1 MGLVSAMLNSKL
13 KPLSGILALLRVSAA
28 HLVRSDSPVAR
39 AKPRVR
45 EWSLELLKQLEW
57 RRFEELCVAYF
68 EALGFGTR
76 LGQAGAEGGVDIHL
90 CAAGAERASILV
102 QCKAWNAYR
111 IGARP
116 VRELQRAMRA
126 AGLEEAM
133 LVTSGRFTQE
143 AVACAAAEK
152 LQLVDG
158 AALLARFAAL
168 APERSAELLEFA
180 THGDYLTPTCPSC
193 SLKMTSRKSTR
204 EGRTFWGCR
213 NYPRCKHT
221 FPAST

>member
-1 MGLVSAMLNSKL
+1 MLSSKL
-13 KPLSGILALLRVSAA
+13 KPLSGFLALLRLSAG
-28 HLVRSDSPVAR
+28 HLVRSDSPAAR
-39 AKPRVR
+39 AKPRAP

-76 LGQAGAEGGVDIHL
+76 LERSGADGGVDIHL
-90 CAAGAERASILV
+90 CAAGAERASVLV

-111 IGARP
+111 IGAKP

-126 AGLEEAM
+126 AKLEEAM
-133 LVTSGRFTQE
+133 LITSGRFTQE
-143 AVACAAAEK
+143 AVACAAAEH

-168 APERSAELLEFA
+168 APERSAALLEFA
-180 THGDYLTPTCPSC
+180 TQGDFLTPTCPSC
-193 SLKMTSRKSTR
+193 SIKMTSRKSTR
-204 EGRTFWGCR
+204 EGRKFWGCR
-213 NYPRCKHT
+213 NYPCCKQT
-221 FPAST
+221 FPASN